1 VLIRDAAPPPDVTEI
16 PFEAAS
22 VDDVVGRR
30 DELVAAVR
38 DHAGQLARD
47 LARLQGGDYGRE
59 AFRTDDGTW
68 TLKHEQ
74 GDLEFLRFEGAK
86 TDVYVVSTKQAPE
99 PEALATA
106 LADYEAFVAAWDDW
120 VAGYEGLLDDVP
132 SEFPAPASTAEVV
145 AERDRIV
152 AAMRATAD
160 RMAGELH
167 RYEGTDYG
175 SYAAR
180 VDGTRWE
187 LKWEADR
194 ASYLRV
200 GGEGGTYL
208 LSQYGAP
215 SAESVR
221 EYAGE
226 FEGFVDA
233 FDEQVAELEAA
244 MQGID
249 PGE

>member
-1 VLIRDAAPPPDVTEI
+1 VLIRGAAPPPDVTEI

-38 DHAGQLARD
+38 DHAGRMARD

-59 AFRTDDGTW
+59 SFRTDDGTW

-86 TDVYVVSTKQAPE
+86 TDVYVVSTKQAPD
-99 PEALATA
+99 PEGLATA

-132 SEFPAPASTAEVV
+132 SEFPASASTAEVV

-175 SYAAR
+175 SYTAR

-187 LKWEADR
+187 LKWEADH

-226 FEGFVDA
+226 FKGFVAA
-233 FDEQVAELEAA
+233 FDEHVAELEAA

-249 PGE
+249 PSE

>member
-1 VLIRDAAPPPDVTEI
+1 MAVPPASTDVTDL
-16 PFEAAS
+16 PDSAAD
-22 VDDVVGRR
+22 VDAVTARR

-38 DHAGQLARD
+38 DHAGTMARD

-59 AFRTDDGTW
+59 EFRTDDGTW

-86 TDVYVVSTKQAPE
+86 TDVYVVSTKQAPD

-106 LADYEAFVAAWDDW
+106 LADYEGFVDAWDAW

-132 SEFPAPASTAEVV
+132 SEFPSPASTAEVV

-152 AAMRATAD
+152 SAMRATAG

-175 SYAAR
+175 SYTAR

-187 LKWEADR
+187 LKWDADR
-194 ASYLRV
+194 ASYLRI

-208 LSQYGAP
+208 LSQYGPP

-221 EYAGE
+221 EYADD
-226 FEGFVDA
+226 FEGFVA
-233 FDEQVAELEAA
+233 EFDDHVADLEAA
-244 MQGID
+244 MRGLD
-249 PGE
+249 PEE

>member
-1 VLIRDAAPPPDVTEI
+1 MAVPPASTDVTDL
-16 PFEAAS
+16 PDSAAD
-22 VDDVVGRR
+22 VDAVTARR

-38 DHAGQLARD
+38 DHAGTMARD

-59 AFRTDDGTW
+59 EFRTDDGTW

-86 TDVYVVSTKQAPE
+86 TDVYVVSTKQAPD

-106 LADYEAFVAAWDDW
+106 LADYEGFVDAWDAW

-132 SEFPAPASTAEVV
+132 SEFPSPASTAEVV

-152 AAMRATAD
+152 SAMRATAG

-175 SYAAR
+175 SYTAR

-187 LKWEADR
+187 LKWDANR
-194 ASYLRV
+194 ASYLRI

-208 LSQYGAP
+208 LSQYGPP

-221 EYAGE
+221 EYADD
-226 FEGFVDA
+226 FEGFVA
-233 FDEQVAELEAA
+233 EFDDHVADLEAA
-244 MQGID
+244 MRGLD
-249 PGE
+249 PEE

>member
-1 VLIRDAAPPPDVTEI
+1 MPDGDPSWTVTEL
-16 PFEAAS
+16 PFEAAD
-22 VDDVVGRR
+22 VDDVTARR

-38 DHAGQLARD
+38 DHAGRMARD

-68 TLKHEQ
+68 TLKHEA
-74 GDLEFLRFEGAK
+74 GDLEFLRFEGAR
-86 TDVYVVSTKQAPE
+86 TDVYVVSTKQAPD
-99 PEALATA
+99 PGALATA
-106 LADYEAFVAAWDDW
+106 LGDYGAFVEAWDEW
-120 VAGYEGLLDDVP
+120 VAGYEGLLDGVP
-132 SEFPAPASTAEVV
+132 SEFPSPASTGEVA

-152 AAMRATAD
+152 AVMRATAD

-167 RYEGTDYG
+167 RCEGTDYG
-175 SYAAR
+175 SFTAR

-208 LSQYGAP
+208 LSQYGPP

-221 EYAGE
+221 EYAPG
-226 FEGFVDA
+226 FEGLVGEL
-233 FDEQVAELEAA
+233 DEHVEELEAA
-244 MQGID
+244 LKGLD
-249 PGE
+249 VEERA

>member
-1 VLIRDAAPPPDVTEI
+1 MHGADPPSSVTDI

-38 DHAGQLARD
+38 DHAGTMARD

-59 AFRTDDGTW
+59 EFRTDDGTW
-68 TLKHEQ
+68 TLKHEK

-99 PEALATA
+99 PEALAAA
-106 LADYEAFVAAWDDW
+106 LADYEAFVDAWDEW

-132 SEFPAPASTAEVV
+132 GEFPSPASTAEVV

-187 LKWEADR
+187 LKWEDDR

-221 EYAGE
+221 EYAGG

-233 FDEQVAELEAA
+233 FDEHVAELEARLK
-244 MQGID
+244 GID
-249 PGE
+249 LDD